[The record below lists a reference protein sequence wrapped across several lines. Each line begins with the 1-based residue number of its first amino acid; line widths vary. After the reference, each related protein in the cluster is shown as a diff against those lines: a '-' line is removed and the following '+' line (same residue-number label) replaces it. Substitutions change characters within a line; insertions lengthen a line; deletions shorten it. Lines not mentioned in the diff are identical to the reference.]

1 MNNKYQ
7 APSIWV
13 ENVNLSYCILTESTD
28 GSLVDMPG
36 EVIFDDIY

>member
-1 MNNKYQ
+1 MSNKYQ
-7 APSIWV
+7 APDIWV
-13 ENVNLSYCILTESTD
+13 ENINLSCILAESSD